1 MRSKSKHE
9 ARGRKLAVVGF
20 AMVVIVGC
28 GGSGETSPTVTGS
41 SSVPV
46 DATGTTGQVGDP
58 GTSSTGS
65 PTASDL
71 DPCEILTLEDVQQ
84 EFPENVQ
91 VLTSDWDGCLW
102 DSLRSDYKPLTL
114 EVIEAEAEPTGWEP
128 RPIEIAGADWA
139 VVRVDTNE
147 TTYEKVFDVLAGGP
161 KGTAHLVPWGDLDG
175 LELGT
180 PEYEALVRL
189 LQIAYDRL

>member
-1 MRSKSKHE
+1 MRSKSRYE
-9 ARGRKLAVVGF
+9 SRRRKLALVSL

-28 GGSGETSPTVTGS
+28 GGSGETSPTVTA
-41 SSVPV
+41 SVPV
-46 DATGTTGQVGDP
+46 DATGTTGQVGGP

-71 DPCEILTLEDVQQ
+71 EPCEILTLEDVQE

-91 VLTSDWDGCLW
+91 VLASDVDGCLW

-147 TTYEKVFDVLAGGP
+147 TTYEKVLDVLAGGP
-161 KGTAHLVPWGDLDG
+161 DGTAHLVPWGDLEG

-180 PEYEALVRL
+180 PEYEALLRL